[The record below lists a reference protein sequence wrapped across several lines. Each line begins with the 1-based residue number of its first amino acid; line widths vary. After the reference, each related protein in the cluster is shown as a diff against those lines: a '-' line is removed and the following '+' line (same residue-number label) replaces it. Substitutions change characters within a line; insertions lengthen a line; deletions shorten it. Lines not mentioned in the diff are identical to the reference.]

1 MTLPQIIR
9 WQMYSGGPQFHF
21 IVAPASP
28 YAGIL
33 FGLLGS
39 LRRRLHGTGTNI
51 QIGSGGATG

>member
-1 MTLPQIIR
+1 
-9 WQMYSGGPQFHF
+9 MYSGGPQFHF